1 MSTLAPRWLL
11 LRGLVRER
19 RHWGDFPDVLA
30 ARTGAEVLTLDLPGV
45 GTERDRPSPTSIAA
59 IVADLRARWLAA
71 RAAGGTAASSG
82 AAPSEGPWRL
92 FAPSLGG
99 MIALAWGEAHPEDFD
114 GVVVCNTSARDVA
127 SLFERFSPT
136 ALGTV
141 MRALPSRG
149 AVREAHI
156 LGLVSNTEHGRG
168 RAEAFA
174 AFSAEA
180 PIGTDVLVRQLWAGS
195 RAVAPKS
202 LAVPLLVL
210 CSDGDR
216 LCSPRASHALGKRLG
231 APVVVHPDAGHDLP
245 LDDPDWVVAQLVGW
259 EARLG

>member
-1 MSTLAPRWLL
+1 MPTSPARWLL

-19 RHWGDFPDVLA
+19 RHWGDFPAQLA

-45 GTERDRPSPTSIAA
+45 GTERDRPSPTSVAA
-59 IVADLRARWLAA
+59 IVEDLRARWLAA
-71 RAAGGTAASSG
+71 RGPEAGTPADT
-82 AAPSEGPWRL
+82 GPWRL

-99 MIALAWGEAHPEDFD
+99 MIALAWGEAHPEDFA
-114 GVVVCNTSARDVA
+114 GVVVANTSARDIA
-127 SLFERFSPT
+127 SLFERFSPA

-141 MRALPSRG
+141 LRALPSGG
-149 AVREAHI
+149 AAREAHI

-174 AFSAEA
+174 AFAKES

-195 RAVAPKS
+195 RATAPKS

-216 LCSPRASHALGKRLG
+216 LCHPRASHALGARLN
-231 APVVVHPDAGHDLP
+231 APVRVHPDAGHDLP
-245 LDDPDWVVAQLVGW
+245 LDAPEWVMDQLVGW
-259 EARLG
+259 EVGVG

>member
-1 MSTLAPRWLL
+1 MPTSAPRWLL

-19 RHWGDFPDVLA
+19 RHWGGFPEQLA

-71 RAAGGTAASSG
+71 RAL
-82 AAPSEGPWRL
+82 AAPTSEDTGPWRL

-99 MIALAWGEAHPEDFD
+99 MIALAWGEAHPDDFA

-127 SLFERFSPT
+127 SLFDRFSPA

-141 MRALPSRG
+141 LRALPARG
-149 AVREAHI
+149 AAREAHI
-156 LGLVSNTEHGRG
+156 LGLVSNTEHGRA

-174 AFSAEA
+174 ALSKES

-195 RAVAPKS
+195 RAVAPQS

-216 LCSPRASHALGKRLG
+216 LCHPRASHALGKRLD
-231 APVVVHPDAGHDLP
+231 APVRVHPDAGHDLP
-245 LDDPDWVVAQLVGW
+245 LDDPGWVMDQMVGW
-259 EARLG
+259 DARRG